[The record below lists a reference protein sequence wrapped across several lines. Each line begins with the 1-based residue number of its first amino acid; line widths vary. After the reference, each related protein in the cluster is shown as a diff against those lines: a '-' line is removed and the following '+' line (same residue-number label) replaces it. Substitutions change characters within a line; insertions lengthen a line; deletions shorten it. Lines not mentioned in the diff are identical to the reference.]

1 MNASAVEPRPSRSH
15 RFHRLMHGAVIVLIA
30 AMAIHRISLVL
41 VSPSAYATPS
51 WVAWHSLFLLH
62 GAAMIWLSSAAAR
75 RSPDQWYVG
84 VLAAAIVA
92 AMVMG
97 TLKHFINQAA
107 ILYLLQVWFVALRF
121 RLRVTL
127 VFALVVG
134 LAFPLVRSLG
144 PDYPFQRMFF
154 EVLYT
159 WSYSAFVIFAASAL
173 RSEVEAEK
181 ELFQHRMALW
191 AAQVQLEDA
200 RILEERLRISRELH
214 DAIGHHLAAL
224 SLQLETL
231 RIRAAEPEKS
241 ALAEVQELTR
251 AMLTELRRVVGSL
264 PSIRAVDLEH
274 FLQNL
279 AIQVTVPR
287 IQVQV
292 SGAIP
297 FTDSGRNHA
306 LLRCAQELVTNCL
319 KHAEA
324 QNLWIE
330 VVCSTESAYLI
341 FKDDGRGAPRLTEGS
356 GLQGLR
362 ERLRAF
368 GGRLDLHPGPPG
380 FQARVWIPR
389 AEPAP

>member
-1 MNASAVEPRPSRSH
+1 MEVSTVETQPSRSQ
-15 RFHRLMHGAVIVLIA
+15 RFHRLMHGAIIVLIA
-30 AMAIHRISLVL
+30 AMTIHRLALVL
-41 VSPSAYATPS
+41 GDPSAYTTPS
-51 WVAWHSLFLLH
+51 WAAWHGLFALH
-62 GAAMIWLSSAAAR
+62 GIAMVWLSSSAGRNSSDLKYGTVLTAAI
-75 RSPDQWYVG
+75 
-84 VLAAAIVA
+84 AAAIL
-92 AMVMG
+92 MG
-97 TLKHFINQAA
+97 ALKHFMNQAFL
-107 ILYLLQVWFVALRF
+107 LYLLQVWFVALRF
-121 RLRVTL
+121 RMRVTL
-127 VFALVVG
+127 AFALVVG
-134 LAFPLVRSLG
+134 LAFPLVRALG
-144 PDYPFQRMFF
+144 PDYPFQRMAF

-214 DAIGHHLAAL
+214 DSIGHHLAAL
-224 SLQLETL
+224 SLQLESL
-231 RIRAAEPEKS
+231 RIRAAEPEKE
-241 ALAEVQELTR
+241 ALAGLQQLTR
-251 AMLTELRRVVGSL
+251 AMLTELRNVVSSL
-264 PSIRAVDLEH
+264 QCVRAVDLEH

-279 AIQVTVPR
+279 AAQVKTPR
-287 IQVQV
+287 IQVHV
-292 SGAIP
+292 SGTIP
-297 FTDSGRNHA
+297 FGDSGRNHA

-330 VVCSTESAYLI
+330 VVCSSESAYLI
-341 FKDDGRGAPRLTEGS
+341 FRDDGRGTPRLTEGS

-389 AEPAP
+389 ADPAP